1 MASKKK
7 EKEILKDL
15 ILKVL
20 EQEPQ
25 GCLTERL
32 AEKVIKIGKRV
43 ILEHAIELTPT
54 RIGMLARHTLGVK
67 ARRGQYFL
75 QR

>member
-25 GCLTERL
+25 GCLIDRL
-32 AEKVIKIGKRV
+32 AEKVIKVGKKE
-43 ILEHAIELTPT
+43 ILEHAIELTPL
-54 RIGMLARHTLGVK
+54 RIAILARHTPGVR
-67 ARRGQYFL
+67 AGRGQYFL
-75 QR
+75 Q